1 VERDSRSRLIPRS
14 TLSPVCFADSDLRFS
29 GCRDSIRAVL
39 ELESGFKSVHV
50 IVLRVA
56 SPHPWLRVVALF
68 VAALAVA
75 SSAWTFPIA
84 TRPLADNPGLTALP
98 SEPAASSAPKVDSIV
113 PPGDHGIRLAQAGS
127 AAPTP
132 DAAVPVGSFEGLH
145 FGTNGPFTIRLTPPD
160 VQVAV
165 GPNHVVEMVNVLG
178 RISTKTGVEV
188 RTFPL
193 DSFFGV
199 PSTDFISDPKIHFD
213 SASARWFA
221 SITDVTTGSVLLEV
235 SKSDDP
241 TGLWNAYSV
250 STITGC
256 ADQPLLGFSNL
267 VVIISAN
274 DFSSCTGGSPSYL
287 GVQYWVLNK
296 TDLLSGATPRTMSY
310 GPDPT
315 LFSVHPVQSLRST
328 NTQFMVSMGSGPTS
342 TLTLFSVTGVP
353 PGVVLATQ
361 QNFGIR
367 PAAIPPRAPQ
377 LGTRSTLDTA
387 DNRVQD
393 AMWADNRLWLSLGAG
408 CTPTGDNQVRSCVRL
423 IEVDT
428 ANATIAQ
435 DFDIGISRKYVFYPA
450 LRTDADGN
458 LVVVFGYSS
467 ANDYPEMRVATR
479 SVHDP
484 PNTIGASQVIRVGEG
499 PETSGCPNN
508 SVCRYGDYFGASHDP
523 SEPGIVWVAGEY
535 GTSTGWATFIAAMG
549 ETVRFTVGYAVQGGG
564 SGYLPPILTYVAGGQ
579 TLAVALTTTPAVY
592 TVDAGTAWSVSA
604 LLGGSG
610 ANERWATNE
619 SVSGVAMKS
628 ESLVFP
634 YSHQFSASFAYRVTG
649 GGSGYS
655 APSVIYEQFALA
667 RSDRANLTAW
677 VDAGSAYAFPSSL
690 VGSNASERWLAN
702 PLNPNGT
709 VFGSGVIEVAYRHQ
723 AHLTFRFQGPA
734 ESSISPASG
743 WYDVGASIT
752 PSVSPA
758 AGWAV
763 GTWMG
768 TGTGAYSGPEVS
780 PTILVAGSISE
791 IAILYPGLT
800 IAAGAGGSVSYS
812 YGGISGTVA
821 GGSTRTLYV
830 PTGTT
835 VMIVASPSS
844 SYTFGQWSGISS
856 SNRSS
861 VNVTVTGPA
870 QATAH
875 FSLSASAALAY
886 YSSIAAV
893 GIIVALVLIAVA
905 VRRRRRRSEPPPPP
919 PLEPPLPPPPP
930 P

>member
-1 VERDSRSRLIPRS
+1 MASSHP
-14 TLSPVCFADSDLRFS
+14 CLR
-29 GCRDSIRAVL
+29 I
-39 ELESGFKSVHV
+39 
-50 IVLRVA
+50 
-56 SPHPWLRVVALF
+56 VALF
-68 VAALAVA
+68 VVGLA
-75 SSAWTFPIA
+75 I
-84 TRPLADNPGLTALP
+84 
-98 SEPAASSAPKVDSIV
+98 AASIPNSATAFRSPQDNRGRTSLGSGAEVALTSKLDSRV
-113 PPGDHGIRLAQAGS
+113 QRGGRGMLLTEPGS
-127 AAPTP
+127 VSPTP
-132 DAAVPVGSFEGLH
+132 AAAVPVVSFEGLH
-145 FGTNGPFTIRLTPPD
+145 FGTNGPYTNRLTPPD

-178 RISTKTGVEV
+178 RISTKQGVEV

-193 DSFFGV
+193 DSLFGV

-256 ADQPLLGFSNL
+256 ADQPLLGFNDL
-267 VVIISAN
+267 VVLISAN
-274 DFSSCTGGSPSYL
+274 DFSSCTSGSPSYL

-296 TDLLSGATPRTMSY
+296 TDLLSGATPRTMSF

-315 LFSVHPVQSLRST
+315 LFSVQPVQSLRST
-328 NTQFMVSMGSGPTS
+328 DTQYMVSTGSGPAS

-353 PGVVLATQ
+353 PGVVLVSQ
-361 QNFGIR
+361 QNFVIR
-367 PAAIPPRAPQ
+367 SAAMPPRAPQ
-377 LGTRSTLDTA
+377 LGSRSTLDTA

-393 AMWADNRLWLSLGAG
+393 AMWADNRLWLSLGIG
-408 CTPTGDNQVRSCVRL
+408 CTPAGDQVRSCVRL

-435 DFDIGISRKYVFYPA
+435 DFDIGISGKYVFYPA

-458 LVVVFGYSS
+458 LIVVFGYSS
-467 ANDYPEMRVATR
+467 GSDYPELRVATR

-508 SVCRYGDYFGASHDP
+508 SLCRYGDYFGASHDP

-535 GTSTGWATFIAAMG
+535 GTAAGWATFIAAMG
-549 ETVRFTVGYAVQGGG
+549 GTVRFTVGYAVQGGG
-564 SGYLPPILTYVAGGQ
+564 AGYLPPTLAYVADGRSV
-579 TLAVALTTTPAVY
+579 TVALTTNPAMY

-619 SVSGVAMKS
+619 AVSGVAMKS

-768 TGTGAYSGPEVS
+768 TGPGAYSGPEAS

>member
-1 VERDSRSRLIPRS
+1 MAFPHTCLLILALSVVVGLAIAPAMSNSATAIQSRQDSP
-14 TLSPVCFADSDLRFS
+14 
-29 GCRDSIRAVL
+29 
-39 ELESGFKSVHV
+39 
-50 IVLRVA
+50 
-56 SPHPWLRVVALF
+56 PHP
-68 VAALAVA
+68 
-75 SSAWTFPIA
+75 TFPA
-84 TRPLADNPGLTALP
+84 EPQVTSASTFNSLTA
-98 SEPAASSAPKVDSIV
+98 V
-113 PPGDHGIRLAQAGS
+113 GDRRNRPVQAGPS
-127 AAPTP
+127 PLPPET
-132 DAAVPVGSFEGLH
+132 AVPVEGFEGLH

-193 DSFFGV
+193 DSLFGV

-535 GTSTGWATFIAAMG
+535 GTSTGWATFIAAIG

-564 SGYLPPILTYVAGGQ
+564 SGYLPPTLTYVAGGQ

-768 TGTGAYSGPEVS
+768 TGPGAYSGPEAS

-844 SYTFGQWSGISS
+844 SYTFVQWSGISS

>member
-1 VERDSRSRLIPRS
+1 MASSHP
-14 TLSPVCFADSDLRFS
+14 CLR
-29 GCRDSIRAVL
+29 I
-39 ELESGFKSVHV
+39 
-50 IVLRVA
+50 
-56 SPHPWLRVVALF
+56 VALF
-68 VAALAVA
+68 VVGLA
-75 SSAWTFPIA
+75 I
-84 TRPLADNPGLTALP
+84 
-98 SEPAASSAPKVDSIV
+98 AASIPNSATAFRSPQDNRGRTSLGSEAEVALTSKLDSRV
-113 PPGDHGIRLAQAGS
+113 QRGGRGMLLTEPGFVS
-127 AAPTP
+127 PTP
-132 DAAVPVGSFEGLH
+132 AAAVPVVSFEGLH
-145 FGTNGPFTIRLTPPD
+145 FGTNGPYTNRLTPPD

-178 RISTKTGVEV
+178 RISTKQGVEV
-188 RTFPL
+188 QTFRL
-193 DSFFGV
+193 ATFFGV

-213 SASARWFA
+213 TASGRWFA
-221 SITDVTTGSVLLEV
+221 SITDVTTGRVLLEV

-256 ADQPLLGFSNL
+256 ADQPLLGFSDL

-274 DFSSCTGGSPSYL
+274 DFSSCTSGSPSYL

-296 TDLLSGATPRTMSY
+296 TDLLSGATPRTMSF

-315 LFSVHPVQSLRST
+315 LFSVQPVQSLRST
-328 NTQFMVSMGSGPTS
+328 NTQFMVSTGSGPAS

-353 PGVVLATQ
+353 PGVVLVSQ
-361 QNFGIR
+361 QNFVIR
-367 PAAIPPRAPQ
+367 SAAMPPRAPQ
-377 LGTRSTLDTA
+377 LGSRSTLDTA

-393 AMWADNRLWLSLGAG
+393 AMWADNRLWLSLGIG
-408 CTPTGDNQVRSCVRL
+408 CTPAGDQVRSCVRL

-535 GTSTGWATFIAAMG
+535 GTATGWATFIAAMG

-768 TGTGAYSGPEVS
+768 TGPGAYSGPEAS

-835 VMIVASPSS
+835 VNIVAGPSS
-844 SYTFGQWSGISS
+844 SYTFMQWSGISS

-861 VNVTVTGPA
+861 VNVNVTGPA

>member
-1 VERDSRSRLIPRS
+1 MASSHP
-14 TLSPVCFADSDLRFS
+14 CLR
-29 GCRDSIRAVL
+29 I
-39 ELESGFKSVHV
+39 
-50 IVLRVA
+50 
-56 SPHPWLRVVALF
+56 VALF
-68 VAALAVA
+68 VVGLAIAASIPNSAKASRSPQDNRGRIPLVSEAEVALASKLDSRVQ
-75 SSAWTFPIA
+75 SGGRGMLLTQ
-84 TRPLADNPGLTALP
+84 PG
-98 SEPAASSAPKVDSIV
+98 SVS
-113 PPGDHGIRLAQAGS
+113 
-127 AAPTP
+127 PTP
-132 DAAVPVGSFEGLH
+132 AAAVPVGSFEGLY
-145 FGTNGPFTIRLTPPD
+145 FGTNGPYSNRLTPPD

-178 RISTKTGVEV
+178 RISTKQGVEV
-188 RTFPL
+188 QTFPL

-199 PSTDFISDPKIHFD
+199 PSTDFISDPKVHFD
-213 SASARWFA
+213 TASSRWFA
-221 SITDVTTGSVLLEV
+221 SMTDVTTGRVLLEV

-256 ADQPLLGFSNL
+256 ADQPLLGFSDL
-267 VVIISAN
+267 VVLISAN
-274 DFSSCTGGSPSYL
+274 DFSSCTSGSPSYL

-296 TDLLSGATPRTMSY
+296 TDLLSGATPRTMSF

-328 NTQFMVSMGSGPTS
+328 DTQFMVSTGSGPTS

-353 PGVVLATQ
+353 PGLVLVTQ

-367 PAAIPPRAPQ
+367 SATIPPRAPQ
-377 LGTRSTLDTA
+377 LGSRSTLDTA

-393 AMWADNRLWLSLGAG
+393 AMWADNRLWLSLGVG

-428 ANATIAQ
+428 ANGTIAQ
-435 DFDIGISRKYVFYPA
+435 DFDTGFSGKYVFYPA
-450 LRTDADGN
+450 LRTDAGGN

-467 ANDYPEMRVATR
+467 ANDYPEMRVAAR

-484 PNTIGASQVIRVGEG
+484 PNMIGASQIIRVGEG

-535 GTSTGWATFIAAMG
+535 GTAAGWATFIAAMG
-549 ETVRFTVGYAVQGGG
+549 GTVRFTVGYAVQGGG
-564 SGYLPPILTYVAGGQ
+564 AGYLPPTLAYVADGRSV
-579 TLAVALTTTPAVY
+579 TVALTTTPATY

-619 SVSGVAMKS
+619 TVLGIATRS
-628 ESLVFP
+628 ETFAFR
-634 YSHQFSASFAYRVTG
+634 YSHQFSASFNYRVTG
-649 GGSGYS
+649 GGSGYV
-655 APSVIYEQFALA
+655 APSVTYEQFTIPRANE
-667 RSDRANLTAW
+667 ANLTAW
-677 VDAGSAYAFPSSL
+677 VDAGSAYSFASSL
-690 VGSNASERWLAN
+690 GGSNATERWIADA
-702 PLNPNGT
+702 PDRNGT

-763 GTWMG
+763 GIWQG
-768 TGTGAYSGPEVS
+768 SGPGAYSGPQAR
-780 PTILVAGSISE
+780 PTIIVVGPISE

-800 IAAGAGGSVSYS
+800 IHAGDGGSVSFS
-812 YGGISGTVA
+812 YESMSGTIA
-821 GGSTRTLYV
+821 GGSSQTLYV
-830 PTGTT
+830 PSGTIVT
-835 VMIVASPSS
+835 IVASPSS
-844 SYTFGQWSGISS
+844 SYTFAQWSGAST

-861 VNVTVTGPA
+861 VTVTVTGPA
-870 QATAH
+870 DVTALFA
-875 FSLSASAALAY
+875 FSAGAALAF
-886 YSSIAAV
+886 YSAVAAV
-893 GIIVALVLIAVA
+893 VIIGALVVLALA
-905 VRRRRRRSEPPPPP
+905 VRRRRRRTEMPPPPP
-919 PLEPPLPPPPP
+919 PEPPLPPPPP

>member
-1 VERDSRSRLIPRS
+1 MRPLRPSGVAWTSWKPAELQTWVRIPARAS
-14 TLSPVCFADSDLRFS
+14 LRRVLRATPTVHCGSDLRPSASF
-29 GCRDSIRAVL
+29 G
-39 ELESGFKSVHV
+39 SGFKHGSSH
-50 IVLRVA
+50 RSASMA
-56 SPHPWLRVVALF
+56 SPHPCLLVLALSVVVGLAIAPAMSNSATAIQSREDSPRQGTLPAEPHTSSASKLNS
-68 VAALAVA
+68 VAADRDLR
-75 SSAWTFPIA
+75 I
-84 TRPLADNPGLTALP
+84 RP
-98 SEPAASSAPKVDSIV
+98 V
-113 PPGDHGIRLAQAGS
+113 QAGPS
-127 AAPTP
+127 PWTPKAAI
-132 DAAVPVGSFEGLH
+132 PVEGFEGLH
-145 FGTNGPFTIRLTPPD
+145 FGTNGLYTNRLTPPD

-178 RISTKTGVEV
+178 WISTKQGVEV

-193 DSFFGV
+193 YSFFGI
-199 PSTDFISDPKIHFD
+199 PSTDFISDPKVHFD
-213 SASARWFA
+213 TASSRWFA
-221 SITDVTTGSVLLEV
+221 SMTDVTTGSVLLEV

-267 VVIISAN
+267 VVLISAN
-274 DFSSCTGGSPSYL
+274 DFSACTSGNPSYL

-296 TDLLSGATPRTMSY
+296 TDLLSGVTPRTMSF

-328 NTQFMVSMGSGPTS
+328 DTQFMVSTGSGPTI
-342 TLTLFSVTGVP
+342 T
-353 PGVVLATQ
+353 
-361 QNFGIR
+361 
-367 PAAIPPRAPQ
+367 
-377 LGTRSTLDTA
+377 
-387 DNRVQD
+387 
-393 AMWADNRLWLSLGAG
+393 
-408 CTPTGDNQVRSCVRL
+408 
-423 IEVDT
+423 
-428 ANATIAQ
+428 Q
-435 DFDIGISRKYVFYPA
+435 DFDIGISGKYVFYPA

-484 PNTIGASQVIRVGEG
+484 PNTIGASQVIRLGEG
-499 PETSGCPNN
+499 PEASGCPNN
-508 SVCRYGDYFGASHDP
+508 SVCRYGDYFGASPDP
-523 SEPGIVWVAGEY
+523 LEPGIVWVAGEY
-535 GTSTGWATFIAAMG
+535 GTATGWATFIAAMG
-549 ETVRFTVGYAVQGGG
+549 ESVRFTVGYAVQSGG
-564 SGYLPPILTYVAGGQ
+564 SGYLPPTLTYVAGGQ
-579 TLAVALTTTPAVY
+579 TVTVALTTTPVVY
-592 TVDAGTAWSVSA
+592 TVDAGTGWSVSA

-667 RSDRANLTAW
+667 RSDRANLTAC

-702 PLNPNGT
+702 PLNPNGP
-709 VFGSGVIEVAYRHQ
+709 VCGAGFIEVASRHH

-844 SYTFGQWSGISS
+844 SYTFVQWSGISS

-875 FSLSASAALAY
+875 FSLSASAAPAY

-930 P
+930 PYASRRNHRQRYM